1 MELERDDHPQPR
13 SSCSTRLSLSPDIIP
28 ETQKRD
34 NEIFSPKKV
43 VEDRYRQS
51 RDSCCESIE
60 EGVTDESYPCAR
72 FRWLLNASSVQKG
85 GKRQSRKSQT
95 AVDSLFS
102 TTVPYSEET
111 LLEIGLDMFDV
122 YSEVRQVLKEY
133 PTISDSTSGYFLPKK
148 LPTAPKYTIVLDLD
162 GTLIYCTREERERYD
177 ATFTIPS
184 VDEYTGEQ
192 VDLTLYLS
200 FRPYVFEFLKEMS
213 KLYEIII
220 FTASTPCYAR
230 KIVDFFNKDGIVI
243 QHLLTRE
250 QTTYLSN
257 GFHFKD
263 LQRLN
268 RDMVSPS
275 LCCYA

>member
-1 MELERDDHPQPR
+1 
-13 SSCSTRLSLSPDIIP
+13 
-28 ETQKRD
+28 
-34 NEIFSPKKV
+34 
-43 VEDRYRQS
+43 
-51 RDSCCESIE
+51 
-60 EGVTDESYPCAR
+60 
-72 FRWLLNASSVQKG
+72 
-85 GKRQSRKSQT
+85 
-95 AVDSLFS
+95 
-102 TTVPYSEET
+102 
-111 LLEIGLDMFDV
+111 MFDV

-268 RDMVSPS
+268 RDMKTTFIVDNRPDVFCYSVNNGVPISTWEGEEDDKELFS
-275 LCCYA
+275 LIHFFRSLTKCQDVRPVIKETFQVENLLTSQSISL